1 METWGTFLRS
11 GRKQRSL
18 LSSRKA
24 SSRMGGTID
33 WPATPQCQK
42 GDGASNPIKKLNYPL
57 NKKKIETSHHGFRDF
72 SALGEPASGGL
83 GPVLGSLVQMRDRS
97 QPRKV
102 L

>member
-33 WPATPQCQK
+33 WPATPQFQK
-42 GDGASNPIKKLNYPL
+42 GDGASNPIR
-57 NKKKIETSHHGFRDF
+57 KIELSF
-72 SALGEPASGGL
+72 E
-83 GPVLGSLVQMRDRS
+83 QEEN
-97 QPRKV
+97 
-102 L
+102 